1 VRTIRESGQRHR
13 AIIRTRFS
21 RVVYLV
27 ATFATGTDETVFG
40 VRVAIVAES
49 FLPNVNGVTNS
60 VLRVIEHLRRTGHEV
75 LVIAPDTP
83 PGEPPADRVY
93 DGVRVHRVP
102 SRMFPK
108 VTSLPLGV
116 PRPRMV
122 AVLRGFAPDVVHLA
136 SPALLGYGG
145 VHAARYLGIPT
156 VAVFQTDVAG
166 FAESYGIGVMARAA
180 WAWTRHLH
188 KRADRTLAPS
198 TAAMENLAAHRIP
211 RIHKWA
217 RGVDVT
223 GFAPSARDDELRRR
237 WSPSGKP
244 IVGFVG
250 RLAPEK
256 HVERLAA
263 LAGRRDLQL
272 VVVGDGVD
280 RAKLQSLLPSA
291 VFTGALYSDALARA
305 YASMDVF
312 VHPGEHETFCQAVQE
327 AMASGL
333 PVVAPNAGG
342 PRDLVA
348 PYRTGLLLPVDEFED
363 KLADSVDHLIAERQR
378 YSVAARR
385 SVLGRTW
392 PAICD
397 ELLGHYE
404 DVIGMRALKAA

>member
-1 VRTIRESGQRHR
+1 M
-13 AIIRTRFS
+13 
-21 RVVYLV
+21 
-27 ATFATGTDETVFG
+27 
-40 VRVAIVAES
+40 RVAIVAES

-83 PGEPPADRVY
+83 RGQAPADRVY
-93 DGVRVHRVP
+93 EGIRVHRVP

-116 PRPRMV
+116 PRPRLV
-122 AVLRGFAPDVVHLA
+122 GVLRGFDPDVVHLA

-145 VHAARYLGIPT
+145 LHAARYLGVPT
-156 VAVFQTDVAG
+156 VAVFQTDIAG
-166 FAESYGIGVMARAA
+166 FASSYGIGIASRAA

-198 TAAMENLAAHRIP
+198 TSAMEDLAAHRIP
-211 RIHKWA
+211 RVHKWA

-223 GFAPSARDDELRRR
+223 GFAPSARDEQLRRS
-237 WSPSGKP
+237 WSPDGKP

-263 LAGRRDLQL
+263 LADRDDLQL

-280 RAKLQSLLPSA
+280 RAKLRSVLPRA
-291 VFTGALYSDALARA
+291 VFTGSLYGEALAAA

-333 PVVAPNAGG
+333 PVIAPDAGG

-348 PYRTGLLLPVDEFED
+348 PYRTGLLLPVDEFEGR
-363 KLADSVDHLIAERQR
+363 LADSVDHLVAERRR
-378 YSVAARR
+378 YSLAARR

-392 PAICD
+392 PVICD
-397 ELLGHYE
+397 ELLGHYDE
-404 DVIGMRALKAA
+404 VLGVGAAKAA

>member
-1 VRTIRESGQRHR
+1 M
-13 AIIRTRFS
+13 
-21 RVVYLV
+21 
-27 ATFATGTDETVFG
+27 
-40 VRVAIVAES
+40 RVAIVAES
-49 FLPNVNGVTNS
+49 FLPNVNGVSNS
-60 VLRVIEHLRRTGHEV
+60 VLRVIEHLRCTGHEV
-75 LVIAPDTP
+75 IVIAPDTP
-83 PGEPPADRVY
+83 RGEPPAEKVH
-93 DGVRVHRVP
+93 DGIRVHRVP

-108 VTSLPLGV
+108 ITSLPLGV

-122 AVLRGFAPDVVHLA
+122 RVLRGFDPDVVHLA

-166 FAESYGIGVMARAA
+166 FAESYGIGVLSRAA

-211 RIHKWA
+211 RVYKWA
-217 RGVDVT
+217 RGVDIT

-237 WSPSGKP
+237 WSPQAKP

-256 HVERLAA
+256 HVERLGV
-263 LAGRRDLQL
+263 LARRDDLQ
-272 VVVGDGVD
+272 VVIVGDGVD
-280 RAKLQSLLPSA
+280 RDKLKKALPTA
-291 VFTGALYSDALARA
+291 VFTGAMYGRELAAA

-333 PVVAPNAGG
+333 PVIAPDAGG

-348 PYRTGLLLPVDEFED
+348 PYRTGLLLPVNEFATRLTE
-363 KLADSVDHLIAERQR
+363 SVDHLIAERQR
-378 YSVAARR
+378 YSIAARR
-385 SVLGRTW
+385 SVLSRTW

-397 ELLGHYE
+397 ELIGHYE
-404 DVIGMRALKAA
+404 AVQGKRRLEAA

>member
-1 VRTIRESGQRHR
+1 M
-13 AIIRTRFS
+13 
-21 RVVYLV
+21 
-27 ATFATGTDETVFG
+27 
-40 VRVAIVAES
+40 RVAIVAES

-83 PGEPPADRVY
+83 RGEPAADRVH

-102 SRMFPK
+102 SKMFPK

-122 AVLRGFAPDVVHLA
+122 GVLRGFEPDVVHLA
-136 SPALLGYGG
+136 SPALLGWGG

-166 FAESYGIGVMARAA
+166 FAESYGIGMLARAS
-180 WAWTRHLH
+180 WAWTRRLH
-188 KRADRTLAPS
+188 SKADRTLAPS
-198 TAAMENLAAHRIP
+198 TSAMENLAAHRIP
-211 RIHKWA
+211 RVHKWG
-217 RGVDVT
+217 RGVDIT
-223 GFAPSARDDELRRR
+223 GFAPSARDEQLHRH
-237 WSPSGKP
+237 WSPDGRP
-244 IVGFVG
+244 VVGFVG

-256 HVERLAA
+256 HVERLAG
-263 LAGRRDLQL
+263 LAGRDDVQV

-280 RAKLQSLLPSA
+280 RAKLQTLMPSA
-291 VFTGALYSDALARA
+291 VFTGALYGAELATA

-333 PVVAPNAGG
+333 PVIAPDAGG

-348 PYRTGLLLPVDEFED
+348 PMHTGMLLPVNGFESS
-363 KLADSVDHLIAERQR
+363 LPQAVDHLLSERPR

-392 PAICD
+392 PAVCD
-397 ELLGHYE
+397 QLLEHYLE
-404 DVIGMRALKAA
+404 VMGARSAKAA

>member
-1 VRTIRESGQRHR
+1 M
-13 AIIRTRFS
+13 
-21 RVVYLV
+21 
-27 ATFATGTDETVFG
+27 
-40 VRVAIVAES
+40 RVAIVAES

-83 PGEPPADRVY
+83 RGQPPADRVH

-102 SRMFPK
+102 AMMFPA

-122 AVLRGFAPDVVHLA
+122 GVLRGFSPDVVHLA
-136 SPALLGYGG
+136 SPALLGWGG
-145 VHAARYLGIPT
+145 VHAARRLGIPT

-166 FAESYGIGVMARAA
+166 FAQSYGVGVLAQAS
-180 WAWTRHLH
+180 WAWTRRLH
-188 KRADRTLAPS
+188 AKADRTLAPS
-198 TAAMENLAAHRIP
+198 TAAMESLAVHRVP
-211 RIHKWA
+211 RVHRWA

-223 GFAPSARDDELRRR
+223 GFAPSTRDERLRRS
-237 WSPSGKP
+237 WSPDGKP

-256 HVERLAA
+256 HVERLAPLHA
-263 LAGRRDLQL
+263 RDDLQL

-280 RAKLQSLLPSA
+280 RAKLESALPRA
-291 VFTGALYSDALARA
+291 VFTGALYGRELAAA
-305 YASMDVF
+305 YAGMDVF

-333 PVVAPNAGG
+333 PVVAPDAGG

-348 PYRTGLLLPVDEFED
+348 PYRTGLLLPVAEFEER
-363 KLADSVDHLIAERQR
+363 LPESVDHLIAERRR

-392 PAICD
+392 PVICE
-397 ELLGHYE
+397 ELVGHYE
-404 DVIGMRALKAA
+404 AVAGVRSLRAA

>member
-1 VRTIRESGQRHR
+1 
-13 AIIRTRFS
+13 
-21 RVVYLV
+21 
-27 ATFATGTDETVFG
+27 

-60 VLRVIEHLRRTGHEV
+60 VLRVLEHLRRTGHEA

-83 PGEPPADRVY
+83 RGEPAAERIH
-93 DGVRVHRVP
+93 DGIRVHRVP
-102 SRMFPK
+102 SKMFPK

-122 AVLRGFAPDVVHLA
+122 RVLRGFDPHVVHLA

-145 VHAARYLGIPT
+145 LQAARFLGVPT

-166 FAESYGIGVMARAA
+166 FAESYGIGAASRAA

-188 KRADRTLAPS
+188 SRADRTLAPS
-198 TAAMENLAAHRIP
+198 TAAMEDLAAHGIP
-211 RIHKWA
+211 RIHHWA

-223 GFAPSARDDELRRR
+223 GFAPSSRDSELRAR
-237 WSPSGKP
+237 WSPAGKP
-244 IVGFVG
+244 IIGFVG

-256 HVERLAA
+256 HVERLAV
-263 LAGRRDLQL
+263 LAHRDDLQL
-272 VVVGDGVD
+272 VIVGDGVD
-280 RAKLQSLLPSA
+280 RDKLRALLPSA
-291 VFTGALYSDALARA
+291 VFTGALYGEQLAAA

-348 PYRTGLLLPVDEFED
+348 PYRTGLLLGVDEFEAR
-363 KLADSVDHLIAERQR
+363 LAQSVDHLLDERAR
-378 YSVAARR
+378 YSLAARR

-397 ELLGHYE
+397 ELIGHYE
-404 DVIGMRALKAA
+404 AVRVEGRRRGRSRAA

>member
-1 VRTIRESGQRHR
+1 
-13 AIIRTRFS
+13 
-21 RVVYLV
+21 
-27 ATFATGTDETVFG
+27 

-60 VLRVIEHLRRTGHEV
+60 VLRVIEHLRRTGHEA
-75 LVIAPDTP
+75 LIIAPDTP
-83 PGEPPADRVY
+83 PGEAPADKVH
-93 DGVRVHRVP
+93 DGIRIHRVP

-108 VTSLPLGV
+108 ITSLPLGV

-122 AVLRGFAPDVVHLA
+122 GVLRGFDPDVVHLA

-145 VHAARYLGIPT
+145 LRAARYLGVPT

-166 FAESYGIGVMARAA
+166 FAESYGIGFTARAA

-188 KRADRTLAPS
+188 SRADRTLAPS
-198 TAAMENLAAHRIP
+198 TAAMENLTAHRIP
-211 RIHKWA
+211 RVYKWS
-217 RGVDVT
+217 RGVDIT
-223 GFAPSARDDELRRR
+223 GFAPSARDENLRRR
-237 WSPSGKP
+237 WSPAGKP

-263 LAGRRDLQL
+263 LAGRDDLQL

-280 RAKLQSLLPSA
+280 RAKLENLLPSA
-291 VFTGALYSDALARA
+291 VFTGARYGEQLAAA

-333 PVVAPNAGG
+333 PVIAPNAGG

-348 PYRTGLLLPVDEFED
+348 PCRTGLLLPVDEFGD
-363 KLADSVDHLIAERQR
+363 KLAESVDHLIAERHR

-385 SVLGRTW
+385 SVLGRAW

-404 DVIGMRALKAA
+404 DVIGRRRLKAA

>member
-1 VRTIRESGQRHR
+1 M
-13 AIIRTRFS
+13 
-21 RVVYLV
+21 
-27 ATFATGTDETVFG
+27 
-40 VRVAIVAES
+40 RVAIVAES

-60 VLRVIEHLRRTGHEV
+60 VLRVLEHLRRTGHEA

-83 PGEPPADRVY
+83 RHEPAADRVY
-93 DGVRVHRVP
+93 DGIRVHRVP

-116 PRPRMV
+116 PRPRIV
-122 AVLRGFAPDVVHLA
+122 RVLRGFDPHVVHLA

-145 VHAARYLGIPT
+145 LHAARFLGVPT

-166 FAESYGIGVMARAA
+166 FAESYGIGAASRAA
-180 WAWTRHLH
+180 WAWTKHLH
-188 KRADRTLAPS
+188 SRADRTLAPS
-198 TAAMENLAAHRIP
+198 TAAMEDLAAHGIP
-211 RIHKWA
+211 RVHHWA

-223 GFAPSARDDELRRR
+223 GFAPSARSWELRSR
-237 WSPSGKP
+237 WSPGGKP

-256 HVERLAA
+256 HVERLAV
-263 LAGRRDLQL
+263 LARRDDLQL
-272 VVVGDGVD
+272 VIVGDGVD
-280 RAKLQSLLPSA
+280 RDKLRTLMPSA
-291 VFTGALYSDALARA
+291 IFTGALYGEQLSAA

-327 AMASGL
+327 AMASGV
-333 PVVAPNAGG
+333 PVIAPNEGG

-348 PYRTGLLLPVDEFED
+348 PYRTGLLLTVAEFEAR
-363 KLADSVDHLIAERQR
+363 LAQSVDHLLDERAR
-378 YSVAARR
+378 YSLAARR

-397 ELLGHYE
+397 QLLDHYE
-404 DVIGMRALKAA
+404 AVRTSSRRRRAA

>member
-1 VRTIRESGQRHR
+1 M
-13 AIIRTRFS
+13 
-21 RVVYLV
+21 
-27 ATFATGTDETVFG
+27 
-40 VRVAIVAES
+40 RVAIVAES

-60 VLRVIEHLRRTGHEV
+60 VLRVLEHLRRTGHEA
-75 LVIAPDTP
+75 LVIAPDNP
-83 PGEPPADRVY
+83 RGAAAADRIH
-93 DGVRVHRVP
+93 DGIRVHRVP

-116 PRPRMV
+116 PRPRIV
-122 AVLRGFAPDVVHLA
+122 GVLRGFDPHVVHLA

-145 VHAARYLGIPT
+145 LHAARRLGVPT

-166 FAESYGIGVMARAA
+166 FAASYGMGVASTAA

-188 KRADRTLAPS
+188 SRADRTLAPS
-198 TAAMENLAAHRIP
+198 TAAIEDLEAHRIP
-211 RIHKWA
+211 RVHHWA
-217 RGVDVT
+217 RGVDIT
-223 GFAPSARDDELRRR
+223 GFAPSARDNELRRQ
-237 WSPSGKP
+237 WSPDGKP

-256 HVERLAA
+256 HVERLAV
-263 LAGRRDLQL
+263 LARRDDVQV
-272 VVVGDGVD
+272 VVVGDGID
-280 RAKLQSLLPSA
+280 RAKLQSRLPA
-291 VFTGALYSDALARA
+291 AAFTGALYGQALAAA

-333 PVVAPNAGG
+333 PVIAPDAGG

-348 PYRTGLLLPVDEFED
+348 PYRTGLLLPVRDFEAR
-363 KLADSVDHLIAERQR
+363 LSQSVDHLLDERPR
-378 YSVAARR
+378 YALAARR

-397 ELLGHYE
+397 QLLGHYE
-404 DVIGMRALKAA
+404 AVQAGPRRRRRARAA

>member
-1 VRTIRESGQRHR
+1 
-13 AIIRTRFS
+13 
-21 RVVYLV
+21 
-27 ATFATGTDETVFG
+27 

-60 VLRVIEHLRRTGHEV
+60 VLRVLEHLRRTGHEA

-83 PGEPPADRVY
+83 RGEEPADRVH
-93 DGVRVHRVP
+93 DGIRVHRVP

-122 AVLRGFAPDVVHLA
+122 GVLRGFSPDVVHLA

-145 VHAARYLGIPT
+145 LHAARFLGVPT

-166 FAESYGIGVMARAA
+166 FAESYGVGMMSRAA

-188 KRADRTLAPS
+188 SRADRTLAPS
-198 TAAMENLAAHRIP
+198 TSAMENLVAHGIP
-211 RIHKWA
+211 RVHHWG

-223 GFAPSARDDELRRR
+223 GYVPSARDDALRAL
-237 WSPSGKP
+237 WSPDGKP

-250 RLAPEK
+250 RQAPEK
-256 HVERLAA
+256 HVERLAG
-263 LAGRRDLQL
+263 LAAREDLRV

-280 RAKLQSLLPSA
+280 RDKLESLMPSA
-291 VFTGALYSDALARA
+291 VFTGALYGAELATA

-312 VHPGEHETFCQAVQE
+312 VHPGEHETFCQTVQE
-327 AMASGL
+327 AMASGV
-333 PVVAPNAGG
+333 PVIAPDAGG

-348 PYRTGLLLPVDEFED
+348 PMHTGLLLPVSQFAAR
-363 KLADSVDHLIAERQR
+363 LPQAVDHLIAERPR

-385 SVLGRTW
+385 SVLNRTW
-392 PAICD
+392 PAVCD
-397 ELLGHYE
+397 QLLVHYDAVVGE
-404 DVIGMRALKAA
+404 ARRKAA

>member
-1 VRTIRESGQRHR
+1 
-13 AIIRTRFS
+13 
-21 RVVYLV
+21 
-27 ATFATGTDETVFG
+27 

-83 PGEPPADRVY
+83 RGEPPADRVH

-122 AVLRGFAPDVVHLA
+122 GVLRGFGPDVVHLA

-145 VHAARYLGIPT
+145 LLAARHLGVPT

-166 FAESYGIGVMARAA
+166 FAQSYGAGVMSRAA

-188 KRADRTLAPS
+188 GKADRTLAPS
-198 TAAMENLAAHRIP
+198 TSAMEDLVAHGVPHVYR
-211 RIHKWA
+211 WG

-223 GFAPSARDDELRRR
+223 GYVPSARDDSLRAR
-237 WSPSGKP
+237 WSPPGRP
-244 IVGFVG
+244 VIGFVG

-256 HVERLAA
+256 HVERLAV
-263 LAGRRDLQL
+263 LARRNDLQ
-272 VVVGDGVD
+272 VVIVGDGVD
-280 RAKLQSLLPSA
+280 RQKLERLMPSA
-291 VFTGALYSDALARA
+291 VFTGALYGPALATA

-312 VHPGEHETFCQAVQE
+312 VHTGEHETFCQTVQE
-327 AMASGL
+327 AKASGV
-333 PVVAPNAGG
+333 PVIAPNAGG
-342 PRDLVA
+342 PRDLIA
-348 PYRTGLLLPVDEFED
+348 PMQTGLLLDVADFETR
-363 KLADSVDHLIAERQR
+363 LPTAVEHLLDQRQR
-378 YSVAARR
+378 YSLAARR
-385 SVLGRTW
+385 SVLATTW
-392 PAICD
+392 PAVCQQ
-397 ELLGHYE
+397 LVVHYE
-404 DVIGMRALKAA
+404 AVLGTRGVKAA